1 MAEIKNERLF
11 EMVNPSSKSD
21 IDISRGNMSSDLG
34 LSNTWAIQK
43 LFADFILVDFI
54 DISEGYQI
62 DEETGLYM
70 IQKEH
75 AAWRRAKVC
84 SVSDYSSKVTG
95 LIPGDI
101 VIFPDDK
108 GLKTGSTSYI
118 DENGEVHKIKN
129 GCFLNDRR
137 IFATIKKI

>member
-43 LFADFILVDFI
+43 LFADFILVEYI

-70 IQKEH
+70 VQKEH
-75 AAWRRAKVC
+75 AAC
-84 SVSDYSSKVTG
+84 S
-95 LIPGDI
+95 
-101 VIFPDDK
+101 F
-108 GLKTGSTSYI
+108 
-118 DENGEVHKIKN
+118 NN
-129 GCFLNDRR
+129 ACF
-137 IFATIKKI
+137 FAFR